1 MVVSNEEIK
10 NIANKTFDFIVKNS
24 VKLAIKTLKEQNE
37 EENEE
42 KFKKLVNEIF
52 EEQINL
58 LEKMTEEK

>member
-24 VKLAIKTLKEQNE
+24 AKLAIKILKEQNE

-42 KFKKLVNEIF
+42 KFN
-52 EEQINL
+52 
-58 LEKMTEEK
+58 